1 MFGLLVLQVQYPASV
16 GGALGTVSLAGV
28 KVSVKDLPLAALLDP
43 TWLLTLLVGLK
54 YCQTALAVERQYPY
68 LHRLEEAIAA
78 RLGDP
83 ELFCREGKAYLRAYP
98 TVLNWAWFC
107 YVILFP
113 LAALAGACL
122 LTVVIWRDLDYGGWA
137 QGFRHG
143 NGGGTR
149 CFLRPVPSHPAS
161 WTCGELAS
169 RAQVA
174 DVDRCRWLD
183 VTTPRASPLSGDREG
198 ARGHPVPTRRSAL
211 HAKGSQPTSTR
222 RPSKAFLQ
230 PPASR
235 RSPEL

>member
-1 MFGLLVLQVQYPASV
+1 MPGLDPTDEVTLLHEHYKDTFTHILTREQRRDRLFVILVLMFGLLVLQVQYPASV

-28 KVSVKDLPLAALLDP
+28 KVSVKDLPLAALLDL

-78 RLGDP
+78 RLDDP

-122 LTVVIWRDLDYGGWA
+122 LTVVIWRDLDYGGWHKVFA
-137 QGFRHG
+137 TVMAAALVVSFALYQVIPRLGRA
-143 NGGGTR
+143 
-149 CFLRPVPSHPAS
+149 AS
-161 WTCGELAS
+161 WL
-169 RAQVA
+169 
-174 DVDRCRWLD
+174 
-183 VTTPRASPLSGDREG
+183 RE
-198 ARGHPVPTRRSAL
+198 R
-211 HAKGSQPTSTR
+211 K
-222 RPSKAFLQ
+222 
-230 PPASR
+230 
-235 RSPEL
+235 